1 MSTLSPNE
9 SRILDLIQR
18 NKDNWIIAL
27 EEMKKKGKLDRFMD
41 HYLILDLIQKI
52 PLEMAAFLLK
62 IDLGDWYTKNLK
74 GFPRE
79 FIDHYELDLEMR
91 KLGFD

>member
-18 NKDNWIIAL
+18 NRDKWIESL
-27 EEMKKKGKLDRFMD
+27 EGMKKKGKLDQFMD
-41 HYLILDLIQKI
+41 HYLISDLIQKI
-52 PLEMAAFLLK
+52 PLEMAGFLLK

-74 GFPRE
+74 ELPQE
-79 FIDHYELDLEMR
+79 FIDHYGLDVDMR
-91 KLGFD
+91 ELGFE